1 MTTVNKWH
9 LLVCNNYVV
18 LFEQLNDIL
27 YEGWTAFL
35 GLDIIT
41 LGMSKAK
48 KVS

>member
-1 MTTVNKWH
+1 MPTANKWR

-18 LFEQLNDIL
+18 LFEKLNDVL

-35 GLDIIT
+35 GLGIIT